1 MTEFRLQRAELAAPL
16 ATPGYLLHITSPKFV
31 KYRALSLAVLL
42 HVLPLA
48 GIALLL
54 RWQAVPP
61 APMPPTLELVIDK
74 SAYVGSG
81 PQSLTPTPAVTPKP
95 AAPPVPKASLA
106 PAAPAPPPPSPPQ
119 SAVKPNPVVAA
130 VKPVAALPL
139 PAPPSPAAPPTPKP
153 VARIAPAH
161 PRPTMPAPPRL
172 LGDNQPVG
180 HAEAF
185 GRIIPA
191 RPDATINPKPAYPL
205 EAREHG
211 EQGRVLLSIHI
222 APSGRPAE
230 VDIITSS
237 GFQIL
242 DQAAQTAV
250 QHWQF
255 NPAEA
260 NGKPVASVLLFPIM
274 FQLDQ
279 P

>member
-1 MTEFRLQRAELAAPL
+1 MKEFRLQRDELAAPL
-16 ATPGYLLHITSPKFV
+16 ATPGYLLHITSPKFL
-31 KYRALSLAVLL
+31 KSRALSLAFML
-42 HVLPLA
+42 HVLPVA
-48 GIALLL
+48 GIVLLL
-54 RWQAVPP
+54 RWQPVPP
-61 APMPPTLELVIDK
+61 APMPPTLELVMDK

-81 PQSLTPTPAVTPKP
+81 PQSLTPTPAVMPKP
-95 AAPPVPKASLA
+95 ALLPAPKASVA
-106 PAAPAPPPPSPPQ
+106 PALPAPPPPSPPQ
-119 SAVKPNPVVAA
+119 LVVKPNPVVAA

-139 PAPPSPAAPPTPKP
+139 PAPPPPAAPAAPKQ
-153 VARIAPAH
+153 VARIAPARVH
-161 PRPTMPAPPRL
+161 PTMPAPPRL

-191 RPDATINPKPAYPL
+191 RPDATLNPKPDYPL

-222 APSGRPAE
+222 TPSGRPAE

-242 DQAAQTAV
+242 DQAAQNAV

-260 NGKPVASVLLFPIM
+260 KGKPVASVLLFPIM